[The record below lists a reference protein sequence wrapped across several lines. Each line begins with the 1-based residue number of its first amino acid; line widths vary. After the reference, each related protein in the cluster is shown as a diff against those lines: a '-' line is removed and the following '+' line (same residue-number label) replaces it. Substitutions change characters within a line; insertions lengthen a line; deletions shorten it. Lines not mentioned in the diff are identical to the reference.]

1 MCIRVCFSFLLLH
14 SVLLFCNGFHVP
26 EFLGNETDRVA
37 LLEFKSKITHDPL
50 DVLASWNESIHFC
63 KWHGVTCSRRHQQR
77 VIILNLKSLN
87 LAGSISPHIGN
98 LSFLKVLKLQNNG
111 FTHEIPSEIGCL
123 RRLQVLALHNN
134 SIGGGIP
141 SNMSRCSNLVEI
153 YLSHNLLVGKIPS
166 ELSSLPKI
174 EVLHLDSNNLTG
186 SIPSS
191 LGNLSCIQKLF
202 LGDNKLDGSIPDS
215 VGSLKNLEE
224 LSLAEN
230 RLSGT
235 LPSSIFNISSL
246 VAFDVGVNRV
256 QGGIPLD
263 FGFTLPNLLFLSL
276 GFNQITGVIPS
287 SMFNASKLEVFQVT
301 SNNLTGEVPSL
312 EKLQRLTVFR
322 IATNSLGSGGHHDLN
337 FLCSLT
343 NATSLKH
350 LDINNNNFGGLL
362 PGCICNLSITLETL
376 ILNSNK
382 IFGSIPAGIGKF
394 INLQTLHMWDNQLSG
409 TISPAIGELQNLVT
423 LALNANRL
431 SGNIP
436 PSIGN
441 LKKLLQLYLFEN
453 FLQGSIPSSL
463 GQCQS
468 LTTINL
474 SYNNLSGTIP
484 PQLMDLTSL
493 SVGLDLSRNQL
504 VGSLPTEVGK
514 LINLEIL
521 FISRNM
527 LEGEIPSTL
536 GSCIK
541 LEQFKLGGNLF
552 QGPIPLSLSSLRGLR
567 VLELSQNNIS
577 GEIPKFLV
585 ELQLVQNLNLS
596 YNDLEGV
603 IPTEGVFK
611 NASAISVFGNSKLCG
626 GIPEFQLPICGSEK
640 SKHKRLTI
648 AVKLAAAIISVLVGI
663 LLSVSFLFLCWVRK
677 RKDKKKPNSSI
688 NSLRHLSYQNL
699 YNATDGF
706 SSANQIGMGSFGSVY
721 KGILDEGKT
730 IIAVKVLNLL
740 HHGASKSFIA
750 ECSALRN
757 IRHRNLVKILTVCS
771 GVDYKDKT
779 VEAPK
784 RLNFLQRI
792 NIAIDVAC
800 ALKYLHHDC
809 QPATAHCDLKPSN
822 VLLDHEMTAHVA
834 DFGLAKLLPPAHLQ
848 TSSIGVK
855 GTIGYIAPEYGLG
868 SEVSINGDVYSYG
881 ILLLELMTR
890 KRPSDIMFEGNMNLH
905 NFARTV
911 LPDHV
916 MDIVDSTLLADDED
930 LTITSNQRQRQA
942 RINNI
947 MECLISVVRIG
958 VACSMESPQD
968 RMNMTIV
975 VHELQSIKSILLGP
989 KTVSNKQKGN
999 QMIQTILQVLPVR

>member
-1 MCIRVCFSFLLLH
+1 MCIRVCFPFLLLH

-26 EFLGNETDRVA
+26 EFLGNEIDRVA

-63 KWHGVTCSRRHQQR
+63 KWH
-77 VIILNLKSLN
+77 
-87 LAGSISPHIGN
+87 
-98 LSFLKVLKLQNNG
+98 
-111 FTHEIPSEIGCL
+111 
-123 RRLQVLALHNN
+123 
-134 SIGGGIP
+134 
-141 SNMSRCSNLVEI
+141 
-153 YLSHNLLVGKIPS
+153 
-166 ELSSLPKI
+166 
-174 EVLHLDSNNLTG
+174 G

-230 RLSGT
+230 RSEQ
-235 LPSSIFNISSL
+235 SSRGYSL
-246 VAFDVGVNRV
+246 GLWFYS
-256 QGGIPLD
+256 
-263 FGFTLPNLLFLSL
+263 PNLLFLSL

-287 SMFNASKLEVFQVT
+287 SMCNASKLEVFQVT

-343 NATSLKH
+343 NAASLKH

-362 PGCICNLSITLETL
+362 PGCICNFSITLETL

-409 TISPAIGELQNLVT
+409 TISPATGELQNLVT

-484 PQLMDLTSL
+484 PQLMDFTSL

-504 VGSLPTEVGK
+504 IGSLPTEVGK

-541 LEQFKLGGNLF
+541 LEQLKLGGNLF

-567 VLELSQNNIS
+567 VLDLSQNNIS

-677 RKDKKKPNSSI
+677 RKDKKRPNSSI

-750 ECSALRN
+750 ECSTLRN

-771 GVDYKDKT
+771 GVDYKGDDFKALVYEFMHNGSLEEWLHPVSGADKT

-822 VLLDHEMTAHVA
+822 VLLNHEMTAHVA

-855 GTIGYIAPEYGLG
+855 GTIGYIAPGIIF
-868 SEVSINGDVYSYG
+868 SIYHS
-881 ILLLELMTR
+881 MTS
-890 KRPSDIMFEGNMNLH
+890 KG
-905 NFARTV
+905 
-911 LPDHV
+911 
-916 MDIVDSTLLADDED
+916 
-930 LTITSNQRQRQA
+930 
-942 RINNI
+942 
-947 MECLISVVRIG
+947 
-958 VACSMESPQD
+958 
-968 RMNMTIV
+968 
-975 VHELQSIKSILLGP
+975 
-989 KTVSNKQKGN
+989 KTVKNFIKEKK
-999 QMIQTILQVLPVR
+999 

>member
-1 MCIRVCFSFLLLH
+1 S
-14 SVLLFCNGFHVP
+14 
-26 EFLGNETDRVA
+26 
-37 LLEFKSKITHDPL
+37 
-50 DVLASWNESIHFC
+50 
-63 KWHGVTCSRRHQQR
+63 
-77 VIILNLKSLN
+77 
-87 LAGSISPHIGN
+87 
-98 LSFLKVLKLQNNG
+98 
-111 FTHEIPSEIGCL
+111 
-123 RRLQVLALHNN
+123 
-134 SIGGGIP
+134 
-141 SNMSRCSNLVEI
+141 
-153 YLSHNLLVGKIPS
+153 
-166 ELSSLPKI
+166 
-174 EVLHLDSNNLTG
+174 
-186 SIPSS
+186 
-191 LGNLSCIQKLF
+191 
-202 LGDNKLDGSIPDS
+202 
-215 VGSLKNLEE
+215 
-224 LSLAEN
+224 
-230 RLSGT
+230 
-235 LPSSIFNISSL
+235 
-246 VAFDVGVNRV
+246 DVGVNRV

-301 SNNLTGEVPSL
+301 SNNLTGEVPS
-312 EKLQRLTVFR
+312 EFGK
-322 IATNSLGSGGHHDLN
+322 ATKAYCVQNCNQH
-337 FLCSLT
+337 
-343 NATSLKH
+343 LKH

-362 PGCICNLSITLETL
+362 PGCICNFSITLETL
-376 ILNSNK
+376 IFNSNK
-382 IFGSIPAGIGKF
+382 IFRSIPAGIGKF

-423 LALNANRL
+423 LAINTNKL

-441 LKKLLQLYLFEN
+441 LKKLLQLYLIEN
-453 FLQGSIPSSL
+453 FLQVSIPSSL

-527 LEGEIPSTL
+527 LECEILSTL

-541 LEQFKLGGNLF
+541 LEQLKLGGNLF

-567 VLELSQNNIS
+567 VLDLSQNNIS

-626 GIPEFQLPICGSEK
+626 GIPEFQLPICGLEK

-663 LLSVSFLFLCWVRK
+663 LLFVSFLFLCWI
-677 RKDKKKPNSSI
+677 D
-688 NSLRHLSYQNL
+688 
-699 YNATDGF
+699 
-706 SSANQIGMGSFGSVY
+706 MGSFGSVY

-740 HHGASKSFIA
+740 HHGASKSSIA

-757 IRHRNLVKILTVCS
+757 IRHKNLVKILTVCS
-771 GVDYKDKT
+771 GVDYKGDDFKALVYEFMHNGSLEEWLHPVSGADKT

-784 RLNFLQRI
+784 CLNFLQRI

-809 QPATAHCDLKPSN
+809 QPTTAHCDLKPSN

-855 GTIGYIAPEYGLG
+855 GTIGYIAP
-868 SEVSINGDVYSYG
+868 
-881 ILLLELMTR
+881 
-890 KRPSDIMFEGNMNLH
+890 
-905 NFARTV
+905 
-911 LPDHV
+911 
-916 MDIVDSTLLADDED
+916 
-930 LTITSNQRQRQA
+930 
-942 RINNI
+942 
-947 MECLISVVRIG
+947 
-958 VACSMESPQD
+958 
-968 RMNMTIV
+968 
-975 VHELQSIKSILLGP
+975 
-989 KTVSNKQKGN
+989 
-999 QMIQTILQVLPVR
+999 

>member
-1 MCIRVCFSFLLLH
+1 
-14 SVLLFCNGFHVP
+14 
-26 EFLGNETDRVA
+26 
-37 LLEFKSKITHDPL
+37 
-50 DVLASWNESIHFC
+50 
-63 KWHGVTCSRRHQQR
+63 
-77 VIILNLKSLN
+77 
-87 LAGSISPHIGN
+87 
-98 LSFLKVLKLQNNG
+98 
-111 FTHEIPSEIGCL
+111 
-123 RRLQVLALHNN
+123 
-134 SIGGGIP
+134 
-141 SNMSRCSNLVEI
+141 MSRCSNLVEI
-153 YLSHNLLVGKIPS
+153 YLSHNLLVEKIPS
-166 ELSSLPKI
+166 ELSSLPKV

-191 LGNLSCIQKLF
+191 LGNLSYIQKLF

-246 VAFDVGVNRV
+246 VASDVGVNRV

-287 SMFNASKLEVFQVT
+287 SMFNASKLEVFQ
-301 SNNLTGEVPSL
+301 NL

-362 PGCICNLSITLETL
+362 PGCICNFSITLETL
-376 ILNSNK
+376 IFNSNK
-382 IFGSIPAGIGKF
+382 IFRSIPAGIGKF

-423 LALNANRL
+423 LAINTNKL

-441 LKKLLQLYLFEN
+441 LKKLLQLYLIEN
-453 FLQGSIPSSL
+453 FLQVSIPSSL

-527 LEGEIPSTL
+527 LECEILSTL

-541 LEQFKLGGNLF
+541 LEQLKLGGNLF

-567 VLELSQNNIS
+567 VLDLSQNNIS

-626 GIPEFQLPICGSEK
+626 GIPEFQLPICGLEK

-663 LLSVSFLFLCWVRK
+663 LLFVSFLFLCWVRK
-677 RKDKKKPNSSI
+677 RKDKKKKS
-688 NSLRHLSYQNL
+688 
-699 YNATDGF
+699 
-706 SSANQIGMGSFGSVY
+706 QIIDMGSFGSVY

-740 HHGASKSFIA
+740 HHGASKSSIA

-757 IRHRNLVKILTVCS
+757 IRHKNLVKILTVCS
-771 GVDYKDKT
+771 GVDYK
-779 VEAPK
+779 A
-784 RLNFLQRI
+784 
-792 NIAIDVAC
+792 
-800 ALKYLHHDC
+800 
-809 QPATAHCDLKPSN
+809 
-822 VLLDHEMTAHVA
+822 
-834 DFGLAKLLPPAHLQ
+834 
-848 TSSIGVK
+848 
-855 GTIGYIAPEYGLG
+855 EYGLG
-868 SEVSINGDVYSYG
+868 SEVSTNGDVYSYE

-890 KRPSDIMFEGNMNLH
+890 KRPLDIMFEGNMNLH

-916 MDIVDSTLLADDED
+916 MDIVDSTLLADDY
-930 LTITSNQRQRQA
+930 LTITSNKRQRQA

-947 MECLISVVRIG
+947 IECLIYVVRIE
-958 VACSMESPQD
+958 VTCSMESPQD
-968 RMNMTIV
+968 QMNITNI
-975 VHELQSIKSILLGP
+975 VHELQSIKNILLGP
-989 KTVSNKQKGN
+989 KTVSNK
-999 QMIQTILQVLPVR
+999 